1 MYNPLLDTFICV
13 CDCGSFN
20 SAAKK
25 LFVSAPSVMKQINAL
40 ENHLNLILL
49 IRTSHGIQITRAGQI
64 IYKQAKEM
72 IRLSKQTI
80 LEAKKAEAIMDM
92 TLNIGSSLLNP
103 CKPFMDFWYSISKDF
118 PGYKLNIVPFD
129 DKHQDI
135 LNEIEGLGTKFD
147 FIIGVNDSKLWQ
159 NRCQFLKLGTYQ
171 HQIAMSREHPLANK
185 KSLSLQ
191 DLYGQTI
198 MMVKKGDSKAV
209 DEIRKKIEKHPQIQI
224 EDTSQFYDMKVFNRC
239 ATTNNL
245 MITIECWKDV
255 HPGLVTLPMDWNFPI
270 PYGILY
276 PQTPTESVKK
286 IIDKIAQLNQPF
298 DESVLH

>member
-1 MYNPLLDTFICV
+1 MYNPLLNTFICV

-20 SAAKK
+20 SAAEK
-25 LFVSAPSVMKQINAL
+25 LFISTPSVMKQINAL
-40 ENHLNLILL
+40 ENHLGLTLFL
-49 IRTSHGIQITRAGQI
+49 RTNQGIELTKSGQVI
-64 IYKQAKEM
+64 CKKAKE
-72 IRLSKQTI
+72 ILKFSAQSL
-80 LEAKKAEAIMDM
+80 LEAKKVESYVD
-92 TLNIGSSLLNP
+92 TSFTVGSSLLNP
-103 CKPFMDFWYSISKDF
+103 CKPFMDIWYQISKDF

-129 DKHQDI
+129 DRHQDN
-135 LNEIEGLGTKFD
+135 LKMIEALGSKFD
-147 FIIGVNDSKLWQ
+147 FIIGVNDSKLRKS
-159 NRCQFLKLGTYQ
+159 RCNFLPLGTYQ
-171 HQIAMSREHPLANK
+171 HYISMSIEHPLSK
-185 KSLSLQ
+185 KKTLTIK
-191 DLYGQTI
+191 DLFNQTL
-198 MMVKKGDSKAV
+198 MMVKKGDSNVV
-209 DEIRKKIEKHPQIQI
+209 DAIREEIKKYPQIHI
-224 EDTSQFYDMKVFNRC
+224 EDTSQFYDIEVFNRC